1 MSVEEFELIQK
12 VKAGEIKAFEKWMD
26 IYSEAI
32 ERFAI
37 QYGCSLK
44 QAGEVAEE
52 TFRILRGQLDSMGD
66 EDSLVYTLYSNA
78 LQILEYI
85 QIATRPTETIFL
97 FEEDQ
102 QLHNQIVQLEL
113 ENKVPL
119 ILSVFHLM
127 DELGVATIT
136 DTSPEVVK
144 QTLTEVHLDLGEV
157 NLEKRL
163 AFLCKSYGRLK
174 SSFRKE
180 LVFEKP
186 RNEMQPTTKLKQSI
200 SKKAMI
206 SWIAGIIVLLSLVIV
221 PIVTG
226 EEYKIASA
234 EKYLERLHV
243 SFEKEIGNR
252 YTELGLTESTEEEKL
267 EFHHTEYGKRQR
279 EDFESMVDRYEGVL
293 TKSGELDKKKVGE
306 EYKKIIKTLELPSE
320 MTARLFKNPLTD
332 DLKKSEEFM
341 DFYLEQHNI
350 IQQSYYRILFEDNHF
365 IDNAVVDGVIDAD
378 KFMEEKETYPKE
390 LRLALDGMIKQ
401 NIYPT
406 SIKEWATIAP
416 VFQKNDFSAKFRSSI
431 HSDLGGFITVLE
443 VVPLVTYPGLAQPLE
458 ASIDYLLEIE
468 KTLLASTLNSDV
480 FLNLS
485 WTYTELFHEIVGRG
499 ELLNV
504 FNPDGVVKEEF
515 RAGWARLASVDEG
528 SPSAHIMKTV
538 ISEMEAENWTKQNN
552 NYWIPEF
559 DLIQAL
565 ELAKA
570 GSLETFSV
578 GKILQTGTS
587 INKVSFPDGNFE
599 QLVQETYHAFENGYD
614 QSVLQGVSPPIIIG
628 VYFYADK
635 QGNPEMMWHLFNDHN
650 EQNTE
655 TRREYIRAWKQTDIE
670 LYSFD
675 SLSFDYEG
683 TIAGFIGFQKGNTT
697 AYSAEMKL
705 NDEQVWRIKHIDMD
719 SLRFD

>member
-26 IYSEAI
+26 PHSEAI

-44 QAGEVAEE
+44 QAGEVAEQ
-52 TFRILRGQLDSMGD
+52 TFRSFRERLDSMGE

-78 LQILEYI
+78 LQVLENI
-85 QIATRPTETIFL
+85 QIVNPSTETIFL

-102 QLHNQIVQLEL
+102 QLHNQIVQLEVGK
-113 ENKVPL
+113 KVPL
-119 ILSVFHLM
+119 ILSAFHLM
-127 DELGVATIT
+127 DDLGIATIT
-136 DTSPEVVK
+136 DTSPEIVK
-144 QTLTEVHLDLGEV
+144 QRLTEVHFDLGEV
-157 NLEKRL
+157 NLDKRL
-163 AFLCKSYGRLK
+163 TFLCKSYGRLK

-186 RNEMQPTTKLKQSI
+186 RNEIQPTTKLKQSI

-206 SWIAGIIVLLSLVIV
+206 SWIAGIIILLSLVIV

-252 YTELGLTESTEEEKL
+252 YTELGLTESTEEDE
-267 EFHHTEYGKRQR
+267 ENNHSEYGKRQR
-279 EDFESMVDRYEGVL
+279 EEFKSMMNRYKGVL
-293 TKSGELDKKKVGE
+293 TKNGELDKKKVE
-306 EYKKIIKTLELPSE
+306 KEYKKIIKTLELPSE
-320 MTARLFKNPLTD
+320 MTARLFQNPLTD
-332 DLKKSEEFM
+332 DLEKSEEFM
-341 DFYLEQHNI
+341 NVYLEQHNI

-365 IDNAVVDGVIDAD
+365 IDNAVVDGVMDAD

-390 LRLALDGMIKQ
+390 LRLALAGMIKQ
-401 NIYPT
+401 NIYST
-406 SIKEWATIAP
+406 SIKEWGTIAP

-431 HSDLGGFITVLE
+431 HTDLGGFITVLE

-468 KTLLASTLNSDV
+468 KTLLATTLNSDV
-480 FLNLS
+480 FLTLS
-485 WTYTELFHEIVGRG
+485 WTYNELFHEIIGRG
-499 ELLNV
+499 EPLNV
-504 FNPDGVVKEEF
+504 FGPDGEVKEEF
-515 RAGWARLASVDEG
+515 RVGWERIASAGEG
-528 SPSAHIMKTV
+528 SPSAHIMKTI

-552 NYWIPEF
+552 HYWIPEY
-559 DLIQAL
+559 DLTRAL
-565 ELAKA
+565 EVAKL

-599 QLVQETYHAFENGYD
+599 QLVQETFHAFGNGYD

-655 TRREYIRAWKQTDIE
+655 TLREYISDWKQTDID
-670 LYSFD
+670 LYSLD

-683 TIAGFIGFQKGNTT
+683 TVAGFIGFQKGNTT
-697 AYSAEMKL
+697 AYSAEMVL
-705 NDEQVWRIKHIDMD
+705 NDQQVWRIKHIDMD